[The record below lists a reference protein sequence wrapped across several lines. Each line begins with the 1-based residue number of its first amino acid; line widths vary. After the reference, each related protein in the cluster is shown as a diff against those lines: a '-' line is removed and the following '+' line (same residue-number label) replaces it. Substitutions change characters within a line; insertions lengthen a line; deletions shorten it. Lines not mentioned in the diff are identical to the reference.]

1 MTYDIEQNVRL
12 CVGSRNTSRTSAVTQ
27 VKSPCTSLIA
37 KVTNQ
42 STPYIQL
49 FFSWGQSAG
58 AIAVGH
64 HMITNGGNPEGL
76 FRAAIMN
83 SGSPYSIL
91 DVADPVPAQN
101 AYNTFVGV
109 VGCSNSTDTLACL
122 RQAPV
127 AKIQAGMDASSGLY
141 SYTVCL
147 KVILLLEV
155 WLMDVCVHRL

>member
-1 MTYDIEQNVRL
+1 MYALYFILNYLLRVLT
-12 CVGSRNTSRTSAVTQ
+12 
-27 VKSPCTSLIA
+27 
-37 KVTNQ
+37 
-42 STPYIQL
+42 L
-49 FFSWGQSAG
+49 FPPSWGQSAG

-101 AYNTFVGV
+101 AYNTFVSV
-109 VGCSNSTDTLACL
+109 VGCSNATDTLACL

-127 AKIQAGMDASSGLY
+127 AKIQSGMDASSGLY

-147 KVILLLEV
+147 WGCLAYCE
-155 WLMDVCVHRL
+155 